1 MEKEIIFQHE
11 GRQLFGHITK
21 VSHSK
26 AWVIFAHGSGSSRK
40 SSRNNW
46 VARKLNQNGFST
58 LVIDLLTKGED
69 EIFQN
74 RFDIPLL
81 SKRLLA
87 ATGWLVHCP
96 YYDQTPIAYFG
107 ASTGAAAALEA
118 CANAPDS
125 IQLFAI
131 ISRGGRPDLASEEA
145 LGEVFI
151 PTLLIVGSRDDEVI
165 RLNEYA
171 KTYLFDAK
179 LVLIPGA
186 THLFEETGALEE
198 VVNLAS
204 NWLES
209 HLGHKESPEAHP

>member
-11 GRQLFGHITK
+11 GQQLFGHVSK
-21 VSHSK
+21 VDHSK
-26 AWVIFAHGSGSSRK
+26 GWVIFAHGSGSSRK

-46 VARKLNQNGFST
+46 VAKKLNQNGFST
-58 LVIDLLTKGED
+58 LLIDLLTKGED
-69 EIFQN
+69 DIYKN

-87 ATGWLVHCP
+87 ATDWLIHSP

-118 CANAPDS
+118 IAEAHDS
-125 IQLFAI
+125 YPLFAI

-145 LGEVFI
+145 LGNVLL

-165 RLNEYA
+165 RLNESA
-171 KTYLFDAK
+171 KSYLFDAK
-179 LVLIPGA
+179 LVLVPGA
-186 THLFEETGALEE
+186 THLFEESGALEE
-198 VVNLAS
+198 VVKLAS
-204 NWLES
+204 NWLDT
-209 HLGHKESPEAHP
+209 HLGHKEFPMANP

>member
-11 GRQLFGHITK
+11 GLQLFGHITK

-58 LVIDLLTKGED
+58 LLIDLLTKGED

-87 ATGWLVHCP
+87 ATDWLIHSP
-96 YYDQTPIAYFG
+96 YYEQTPIAYFG

-145 LGEVFI
+145 LGEVLI

-171 KTYLFDAK
+171 KTFLFDAK

-198 VVNLAS
+198 VVKLAS
-204 NWLES
+204 NWLDS
-209 HLGHKESPEAHP
+209 HLGHKELSETHP